1 MACFNPSKTKIKI
14 TKADDRIHVTYHSFC
29 CGQSYERIENI
40 SNVKD
45 IEVLPLRSKEGYVIG
60 YIAEITFVNG
70 ASDIQL
76 FKDVRDNV
84 VNDFKELSLFVL
96 GRDAKDN
103 ELVTMRGRGCCRKNG
118 CYCVPCK
125 NCGLVFF
132 IMSLVVILLVV
143 ASFAV
148 AFARD
153 DTLFD

>member
-1 MACFNPSKTKIKI
+1 MI
-14 TKADDRIHVTYHSFC
+14 
-29 CGQSYERIENI
+29 
-40 SNVKD
+40 
-45 IEVLPLRSKEGYVIG
+45 GYV
-60 YIAEITFVNG
+60 AEISFVNG
-70 ASDIQL
+70 ESEIQL
-76 FKDVRDNV
+76 FKDVKDNV

-103 ELVTMRGRGCCRKNG
+103 ELVSMNKNGCCRKNA

-132 IMSLVVILLVV
+132 IMALVVILWVV
-143 ASFAV
+143 TSFAV

>member
-1 MACFNPSKTKIKI
+1 M
-14 TKADDRIHVTYHSFC
+14 
-29 CGQSYERIENI
+29 ENI
-40 SNVKD
+40 SNLKD
-45 IEVLPLRSKEGYVIG
+45 IEVLPIRNKEGIVIG
-60 YIAEITFVNG
+60 YIAEISFLNG
-70 ASDIQL
+70 ESDIQI

-96 GRDAKDN
+96 GRDAKGN

-118 CYCVPCK
+118 CYCIPCK